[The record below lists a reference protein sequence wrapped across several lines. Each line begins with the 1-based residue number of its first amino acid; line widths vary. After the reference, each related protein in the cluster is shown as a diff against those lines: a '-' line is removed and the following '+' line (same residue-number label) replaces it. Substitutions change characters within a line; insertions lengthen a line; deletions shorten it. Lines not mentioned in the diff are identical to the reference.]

1 MARRLSAMFL
11 PSKDTTGLESDRSIA
26 HKPLPAPH
34 ASRLHKAP
42 QLPCTEPGKQTNE
55 TLAPPPPVYLDSTFV
70 RPRSPYGSSSQPQSR
85 ASSPLSVEKRS
96 RPQTPSALGSDGSLS
111 PARSPATTHSRPTTP
126 GSAKPV
132 KRKTRFLIKADK
144 SGREDD
150 QQPAAWIAGLK
161 DKVPYDLQPL
171 FQDRV
176 PELWNNHGD
185 TLVHLYPRSSGR
197 GPSFK
202 LHSSLFVDSEELN
215 MLRFEALTA
224 AHETRAAYQNVQSH
238 MASLT
243 VQPPPSNANGEYRAP
258 SGQWEPHSPTIPSI
272 NETTLGEVHI
282 WLPLEL
288 ENPSLGPGEEPQGND
303 RELIVL
309 YRNFFAFL
317 LGGALIATPRQHE
330 LYDIFM
336 GISSLL
342 RKYRFVDADGS
353 TWGGI
358 PTASFAHYCE
368 ELPLS
373 DVRLSREKTIE
384 AIVLGEQMRYWP
396 LYNEGFVHATGK
408 LAELKASKSAKLGKI
423 SHITLNRLERA
434 NIDLEA
440 RILVLQQKLDKF
452 DFPSMFSGAASSQTS
467 AESKSVSFKAWK
479 EAFFDFQRFVLAHY
493 RRKFG
498 SWPPKASSKKN
509 NFEEPG
515 LNRLVVRDLYRDF
528 TELYDMLVDRSSLT
542 TRSDGILP
550 ARRTSASRGIESIQH
565 ALRVVESEYDRATP
579 PVAPAIPFDVPII
592 PAFAN
597 SFNRA
602 HVVDLSSRPY
612 AASSLKLK
620 HSDVSAI
627 LLGSCNRDQ
636 IQASA
641 FIQEFINYERKL
653 GSGKTLDELIDNRC
667 GQWLFM
673 YAVLQSL
680 PMTAVDARDVK
691 FTEGVETF
699 LCIGPRGGRPW
710 MKEDTSQSR
719 SWYNVASGGGHIS
732 LPADLIDHS
741 VEGIYRRSHCWQVAT
756 KWVPQGAIALV
767 ENDDNRPPTP
777 PEFGPTAPTVGFLRP
792 SPITTGS
799 YRASS
804 ANFSRS
810 PSGSPL
816 LRPQS
821 ARSDGPRGRSITP
834 SRSFVDLGLEAAVGP
849 PPAQASRPVSVLN
862 PDITFDTILAQ
873 SGLQEQGKSKKK

>member
-1 MARRLSAMFL
+1 MHPQSSSRETANQ
-11 PSKDTTGLESDRSIA
+11 PSSS
-26 HKPLPAPH
+26 
-34 ASRLHKAP
+34 
-42 QLPCTEPGKQTNE
+42 
-55 TLAPPPPVYLDSTFV
+55 LAPPVFVDNSLVYP
-70 RPRSPYGSSSQPQSR
+70 RPTYRPGSQPNSRGSSVHSAER
-85 ASSPLSVEKRS
+85 RS
-96 RPQTPSALGSDGSLS
+96 RPQTPSATWGSDGSLS
-111 PARSPATTHSRPTTP
+111 PAHSPATTHSGPTTP
-126 GSAKPV
+126 GSAKPI
-132 KRKTRFLIKADK
+132 KRKNRFLVKADK
-144 SGREDD
+144 SGREKD
-150 QQPAAWIAGLK
+150 QQPAAWVAGLAN
-161 DKVPYDLQPL
+161 KVPYDLKPL
-171 FQDRV
+171 LQDRV
-176 PELWNNHGD
+176 PELWNEHGD
-185 TLVHLYPRSSGR
+185 TLVHLHPRASGR

-215 MLRFEALTA
+215 MLRFEALTT
-224 AHETRAAYQNVQSH
+224 AHETRAAYHNVQSH
-238 MASLT
+238 MASLS
-243 VQPPPSNANGEYRAP
+243 VHPPPSNANGEYRAP
-258 SGQWEPHSPTIPSI
+258 GGQWESDSPTLPSI
-272 NETTLGEVHI
+272 NEPRLGEVHI

-288 ENPSLGPGEEPQGND
+288 DNPVLGPGEEVQGD
-303 RELIVL
+303 DLELIVL

-317 LGGALIATPRQHE
+317 LGGALVATSRQHE
-330 LYDIFM
+330 LYDIFL
-336 GISSLL
+336 GISGLL
-342 RKYRFVDADGS
+342 KKYRFGDANGS
-353 TWGGI
+353 TWGAI
-358 PTASFAHYCE
+358 PTASFARYCE

-373 DVRLSREKTIE
+373 DVRSNRERMIE

-396 LYNEGFVHATGK
+396 LYNDGFVHATGI
-408 LAELKASKSAKLGKI
+408 LAEIKTSKSAKLGKI
-423 SHITLNRLERA
+423 SPITLNRLERA
-434 NIDLEA
+434 SIDLEA
-440 RILVLQQKLDKF
+440 RILVLQHKLDKF

-479 EAFFDFQRFVLAHY
+479 EAFFDFQRFVLTFY

-509 NFEEPG
+509 NFEESG
-515 LNRLVVRDLYRDF
+515 LNRLVVRELYRDF
-528 TELYDMLVDRSSLT
+528 TDLYDMLVDRTSLT

-550 ARRTSASRGIESIQH
+550 APRTDASRGIESIQH

-597 SFNRA
+597 SFNRS
-602 HVVDLSSRPY
+602 HVVDLAPRAYS
-612 AASSLKLK
+612 ASTVRLK

-653 GSGKTLDELIDNRC
+653 GSGKTVDELVDNRC

-699 LCIGPRGGRPW
+699 LCVAPRGGRPW

-719 SWYNVASGGGHIS
+719 SWYNVASGGGYVS

-756 KWVPQGAIALV
+756 KWVTQGGISPS
-767 ENDDNRPPTP
+767 EEDDDFGPPTP
-777 PEFGPTAPTVGFLRP
+777 PELSPTAPTGFPTGFLAP
-792 SPITTGS
+792 SPIAAGS
-799 YRASS
+799 LAVSS
-804 ANFSRS
+804 APFYPSPRVSSAPFYPSPRVSSAPFYPS
-810 PSGSPL
+810 PSASPM

-821 ARSDGPRGRSITP
+821 AFGEGRRCITPRTITP
-834 SRSFVDLGLEAAVGP
+834 SRSFVDLGLEAAAGP
-849 PPAQASRPVSVLN
+849 PGKAARPVSVLN

-873 SGLQEQGKSKKK
+873 VALEAQGKNKKK